1 MAAVQVVKMDYS
13 IIEYFSMVNELDSPG
28 KSIYKEL
35 ILSQFKDELL
45 KALNVEIN
53 NKEIVWINNPNTVD
67 STELEPKAKI
77 QRKQNKNISRDFVK
91 KQVIASILK
100 VINDFTLTEDDMD
113 LNDSLE
119 TQFGLD
125 DLDTVE
131 MIMDIEQH
139 INVVIS
145 DELGATWM
153 EKEPPINQII
163 DEIHMIAIS

>member
-28 KSIYKEL
+28 KSVYKEL

-53 NKEIVWINNPNTVD
+53 NKEIVWINNPNTAD
-67 STELEPKAKI
+67 STELEPKVKI

-91 KQVIASILK
+91 KQVIASILR
-100 VINDFTLTEDDMD
+100 ILHDYALEENDMD
-113 LNDSLE
+113 LNNSLE
-119 TQFGLD
+119 TEFGLD
-125 DLDTVE
+125 DLDIVE
-131 MIMDIEQH
+131 MIMDIEKH
-139 INVVIS
+139 INVVID

-153 EKEPPINQII
+153 EKKPPINQII